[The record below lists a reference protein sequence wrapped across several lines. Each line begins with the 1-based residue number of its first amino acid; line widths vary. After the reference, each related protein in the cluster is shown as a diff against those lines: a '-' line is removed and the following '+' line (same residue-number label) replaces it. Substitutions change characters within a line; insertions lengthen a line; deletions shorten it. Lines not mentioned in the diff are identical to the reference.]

1 MAEEEEQK
9 WEQEEELERVEEL
22 SSLKLRRSSTARTT
36 STGASQDTSATAS
49 TATCTSTTSQ
59 LDGNGNCKTNGRI
72 IEPPSNSV
80 TENEVDLDGSV
91 LDRDKREGPDKI
103 AALFDSVFHN
113 HTRITDAHSRSEPCV
128 YYDKDGGLWKCRFC
142 FWTYATARLSVDL
155 IQKLKGPLYEL
166 MIHKTINQREP
177 CFTFELEGSRANSTF
192 CGDDHVEGNTG
203 VRIYETRE
211 GNSGAQ
217 KSCDSVIDCR
227 VEGNKKD
234 SSNLTSLQHSP
245 VLYDECSETYKS
257 QEIQEIENDDIDL
270 INGSGLDVT
279 ELDVER
285 VLEKQNTHDL
295 YCPNCNSCITRRVI
309 LRKRKRQARITS
321 EDVRRKKLETEV
333 ESSLTH
339 CSRQG
344 QQATSIEVH
353 TTEENPL
360 DDTSQ
365 AAEKYER
372 ERETDVFRCLSCF
385 SFFIPTGNG
394 FKLFKIFGDKAEKKP
409 VKDEQK
415 LTSKSGI
422 SSTFASD
429 RERTSEPGNVSR
441 SEALTTNS
449 STSLLASHGNGQDGQ
464 SFSMLKDLST
474 NHGKSI
480 YRSPVAESEED
491 GDKIS
496 PSSKEEI
503 LINGKEVLNAG
514 DNCNNTIKNR
524 GDAAKGHFES
534 ATGSQPNTLNNS
546 VNSVAYHQSDSSR
559 GHFEAAT
566 GSQPNTSNNSIHSV
580 AYHQSDSSKAP
591 IDNVP
596 VTNGESL
603 IIEIM
608 NGVLSPEGPVP
619 GNQPDGLK
627 LLISS
632 PGGSPASEKS
642 RVGQNPDLS
651 TQNNGADGAY
661 LNENSPQ
668 TICNNKEET
677 HFGKLFKI
685 NKDPAVLS
693 VKGISLNQDIP
704 ATIAK
709 DLRKVAAELN
719 SGKDTVIVV
728 ESEAISTVASQR
740 QQDLTISEE
749 TVTSANLTT
758 NISVTES
765 TGADVRQ
772 AYEIEI
778 IRSIVYGGLVES
790 ITSLGVV
797 SSAAGGDATT
807 LNILALTLANVI
819 GGLVL
824 IGHNLWDLKKE
835 QVTEQMDRY
844 KELLGSREN
853 FLLHTI
859 VVTLSFV
866 VFGLIPPIVYG
877 FSFLKSGNRE
887 LKLLAAAAAS
897 LLCILVLAT
906 GKEYVRRP
914 PKSYVKTIAYYIL
927 LGFMASGIS
936 YAVGQLIKSLL
947 EKLHF
952 QSNSPVFQGLS
963 KMMPTAAEWA
973 SY

>member
-429 RERTSEPGNVSR
+429 RERTSEPG
-441 SEALTTNS
+441 
-449 STSLLASHGNGQDGQ
+449 
-464 SFSMLKDLST
+464 
-474 NHGKSI
+474 
-480 YRSPVAESEED
+480 
-491 GDKIS
+491 
-496 PSSKEEI
+496 
-503 LINGKEVLNAG
+503 
-514 DNCNNTIKNR
+514 
-524 GDAAKGHFES
+524 DAAKGHFES

-603 IIEIM
+603 IIESEQNSSNISVNVAAYHQGDLFKVPTDKIPVM

>member
-128 YYDKDGGLWKCRFC
+128 YYDKDG
-142 FWTYATARLSVDL
+142 
-155 IQKLKGPLYEL
+155 
-166 MIHKTINQREP
+166 
-177 CFTFELEGSRANSTF
+177 GSRANSTF

>member
-128 YYDKDGGLWKCRFC
+128 YYDKDG
-142 FWTYATARLSVDL
+142 
-155 IQKLKGPLYEL
+155 
-166 MIHKTINQREP
+166 
-177 CFTFELEGSRANSTF
+177 GSRANSTF

-603 IIEIM
+603 IIEK
-608 NGVLSPEGPVP
+608 GPVP